1 VVALTTAVA
10 TEPGSSPNS
19 WTASVLISDT
29 TRCGPHCSSTWD
41 ITVSDLRRVGGQY
54 RVAACEPSQFQPVH
68 DRASGVVL
76 RAGENAVLD
85 PAPQSVIAD
94 TEVSGGMLYSNL
106 RHIGHSTTA
115 YAEGGATAVGSSLM
129 ALGATMHTFA
139 VQLADVDRGVYEEL
153 ALRVAR
159 HPSETEAFMIT
170 RVLAYCLEYE
180 EGIVFSEGISSA
192 DEPAV
197 LVRDLTGRLTAW
209 IEVGAPDAD
218 RLHYGSKLADRTAV
232 YTHRDPDKVMA
243 PWAGKRIH
251 EAESITLHSF
261 DPGFVDSAV
270 AALERRNTMTVSVTE
285 RELYLDIN
293 GTSVSTAIHDR
304 PLGV

>member
-1 VVALTTAVA
+1 
-10 TEPGSSPNS
+10 
-19 WTASVLISDT
+19 
-29 TRCGPHCSSTWD
+29 
-41 ITVSDLRRVGGQY
+41 
-54 RVAACEPSQFQPVH
+54 
-68 DRASGVVL
+68 
-76 RAGENAVLD
+76 
-85 PAPQSVIAD
+85 
-94 TEVSGGMLYSNL
+94 
-106 RHIGHSTTA
+106 
-115 YAEGGATAVGSSLM
+115 M

-159 HPSETEAFMIT
+159 HPSETEAFMLT

-180 EGIVFSEGISSA
+180 EGIAFSEGISST

-251 EAESITLHSF
+251 AAESIMLHSF
-261 DPGFVDSAV
+261 DPGFIDSAV

-293 GTSVSTAIHDR
+293 GTSLSTAIHDR
-304 PLGV
+304 PLGA